1 MNEKCQWKLDE
12 AHGYYDTS
20 CGEAFCFNNE
30 DGPEKNKYRFC
41 PYCGKEIE
49 VKE

>member
-12 AHGYYDTS
+12 AHGYYDTA
-20 CGEAFCFNNE
+20 CGEAFCFNN
-30 DGPEKNKYRFC
+30 DHGPEKNKYRFC
-41 PYCGKEIE
+41 PSCGCEIE